1 MKLWID
7 DVRPAPEGYVWC
19 KSVSHVKI
27 LIENAEETIDG
38 AIKTINSYEDNY
50 ANLRPDDK
58 ERYEK
63 YIHPTMKSRI
73 NENSIELLDL
83 DHDAGQYSC
92 FGGDYIKILDWL
104 EETGR
109 NYPIRI
115 HSANPVGVAN
125 MRRIIERNGWKEV
138 K

>member
-7 DVRPAPEGYVWC
+7 DVRPAPEGYVWL
-19 KSVSHVKI
+19 KSTSETIVFIVNHEEDLDGNL
-27 LIENAEETIDG
+27 LIELI
-38 AIKTINSYEDNY
+38 
-50 ANLRPDDK
+50 
-58 ERYEK
+58 
-63 YIHPTMKSRI
+63 
-73 NENSIELLDL
+73 DL
-83 DHDAGQYSC
+83 DHDAGVYYQH
-92 FGGDYIKILDWL
+92 GGDYIKVLDWL

-115 HSANPVGVAN
+115 HSANPVGVQN